1 MRIKICGITNFEDA
15 KAAVDFGADALGFV
29 FAESPRRISPEE
41 VRLIAN
47 RLPPFIAKVGVFVNA
62 PLTHLRR
69 IRDYCGLD
77 AVQLHGEEDFNYI
90 RSVGPGVIKAL
101 RLNGKPLEALPEAT
115 LLLDAYDPKLRG
127 GTGKQCDWQ
136 RAKEIARER
145 LIVLAGGLG
154 PSNVVQAIKQVRPYA
169 VDVSSGVEKE
179 PGRKDHDKIA
189 SFINNARDAARTAN

>member
-15 KAAVDFGADALGFV
+15 KAAVGFGADALGFV
-29 FAESPRRISPEE
+29 FAESPRRISPEDA
-41 VRLIAN
+41 RLIAN
-47 RLPPFIAKVGVFVNA
+47 RLPPFVAKVGVFVNA

-77 AVQLHGEEDFNYI
+77 AVQLHGEEDSNYI

-101 RLNGKPLEALPEAT
+101 RLSGKPLEALPEAT

-136 RAKEIARER
+136 LAREIARDR
-145 LIVLAGGLG
+145 LVVLAGGLG
-154 PSNVVQAIKQVRPYA
+154 PANVAQAIQQVKPYA

-179 PGRKDHDKIA
+179 PGRKDHGKIA
-189 SFINNARDAARTAN
+189 TFIDNARNAANAAN